1 MAFNDNKILRLVNE
15 QNVGDIGFGNALQRH
30 QEGKSPYA
38 FYTYK
43 QIYNSKGNPI
53 EGAFADLNGD
63 GIINNNDRYFYKD
76 PYADVLMGLTLV
88 LNIKTLISLQYQE
101 LV

>member
-1 MAFNDNKILRLVNE
+1 MENKGIELVLNSTLVDKNDFSFNVSYNVAFNDNKILRLVNE

-43 QIYNSKGNPI
+43 QIYNSKGI
-53 EGAFADLNGD
+53 
-63 GIINNNDRYFYKD
+63 
-76 PYADVLMGLTLV
+76 
-88 LNIKTLISLQYQE
+88 Q
-101 LV
+101 